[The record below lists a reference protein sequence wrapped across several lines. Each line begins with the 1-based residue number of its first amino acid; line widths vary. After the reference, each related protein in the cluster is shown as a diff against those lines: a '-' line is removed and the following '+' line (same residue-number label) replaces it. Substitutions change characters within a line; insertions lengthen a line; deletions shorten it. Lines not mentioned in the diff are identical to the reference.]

1 MEDKLNGKGTK
12 DGKEFMKCRA
22 GELQLKKTIGLI
34 ERNAQFSDKL
44 STELYV
50 TVICFGLL
58 VEFFVTIQFLQNTL

>member
-44 STELYV
+44 SLSYV
-50 TVICFGLL
+50 L
-58 VEFFVTIQFLQNTL
+58 VCWLSFL